1 MRVGAMPCLPEP
13 PFSVCVLLCQVE
25 QCTQLLAIRGGRNVF
40 FFFSFPGERCHGTHT
55 APRSSGAVW
64 SYFGSFFHRGVQNL
78 GENRWFLFD
87 GLKKR
92 PTERAYQDGGAPDL
106 AKHHGAR
113 PTRCCRSSELRRARA
128 EPRPG
133 RLCRLSSPV
142 PATAASAR
150 THTRAGAHCGQAS
163 ACPAS

>member
-13 PFSVCVLLCQVE
+13 PFSVCVLLCQDTTAGDPRRS
-25 QCTQLLAIRGGRNVF
+25 QRFFL
-40 FFFSFPGERCHGTHT
+40 FFFSLGERCHGTHT
-55 APRSSGAVW
+55 APRYRSRLEL
-64 SYFGSFFHRGVQNL
+64 FRFFFHRGVQNL

-92 PTERAYQDGGAPDL
+92 PTERAYQDGGAPHL